1 MSKSDNAKDEIMTE
15 QPLEENEKQHSASD
29 KEDTG
34 KKKTDGRQVK
44 AAINVI
50 RKKVKAPSA
59 QADEGA
65 QPKLTEKISAVFV
78 KGLDQVRKAG
88 QRLFSAEKREDN
100 FTLLRIFLPRWPN
113 APPPVDRPVPG
124 TGTLPD
130 AGGAGGG
137 GHAPRIPPFKADHRK
152 IYAD

>member
-1 MSKSDNAKDEIMTE
+1 MRRE
-15 QPLEENEKQHSASD
+15 SASD

-50 RKKVKAPSA
+50 RKKVKAPAA

-78 KGLDQVRKAG
+78 KGWIRFASRCSGCFPQKSG
-88 QRLFSAEKREDN
+88 KR
-100 FTLLRIFLPRWPN
+100 
-113 APPPVDRPVPG
+113 
-124 TGTLPD
+124 
-130 AGGAGGG
+130 
-137 GHAPRIPPFKADHRK
+137 
-152 IYAD
+152 

>member
-78 KGLDQVRKAG
+78 KGRKDE
-88 QRLFSAEKREDN
+88 QRPE
-100 FTLLRIFLPRWPN
+100 
-113 APPPVDRPVPG
+113 
-124 TGTLPD
+124 
-130 AGGAGGG
+130 
-137 GHAPRIPPFKADHRK
+137 
-152 IYAD
+152 

>member
-50 RKKVKAPSA
+50 RAEADRKDQRRIRQGPGSGSQSRSA
-59 QADEGA
+59 
-65 QPKLTEKISAVFV
+65 AVFR
-78 KGLDQVRKAG
+78 RKAG
-88 QRLFSAEKREDN
+88 SAETKDGRKDEQ
-100 FTLLRIFLPRWPN
+100 
-113 APPPVDRPVPG
+113 RPE
-124 TGTLPD
+124 
-130 AGGAGGG
+130 
-137 GHAPRIPPFKADHRK
+137 
-152 IYAD
+152 

>member
-59 QADEGA
+59 QVFLLKATTLSSQVFLLKETTHFA
-65 QPKLTEKISAVFV
+65 QMPPSPSFRKRFSFPDVFV
-78 KGLDQVRKAG
+78 VQ
-88 QRLFSAEKREDN
+88 S
-100 FTLLRIFLPRWPN
+100 
-113 APPPVDRPVPG
+113 
-124 TGTLPD
+124 
-130 AGGAGGG
+130 
-137 GHAPRIPPFKADHRK
+137 
-152 IYAD
+152 

>member
-1 MSKSDNAKDEIMTE
+1 MIKQIILIAGMPIRHEKQEVCHMSKSDNAKDEIMTE

-65 QPKLTEKISAVFV
+65 QKRSAPYSSRAWIRFA
-78 KGLDQVRKAG
+78 KQVSGCFPQKSG
-88 QRLFSAEKREDN
+88 KR
-100 FTLLRIFLPRWPN
+100 
-113 APPPVDRPVPG
+113 
-124 TGTLPD
+124 
-130 AGGAGGG
+130 
-137 GHAPRIPPFKADHRK
+137 
-152 IYAD
+152 

>member
-65 QPKLTEKISAVFV
+65 
-78 KGLDQVRKAG
+78 
-88 QRLFSAEKREDN
+88 
-100 FTLLRIFLPRWPN
+100 
-113 APPPVDRPVPG
+113 
-124 TGTLPD
+124 
-130 AGGAGGG
+130 
-137 GHAPRIPPFKADHRK
+137 
-152 IYAD
+152 